1 MTPLLNYKTGDVIVL
16 SSLGIMEDHNV
27 IELECPIIET
37 RKYRDPNGL
46 FKYTAYVC
54 KPTTTDVTY
63 MVMIREV
70 GDAHDIMLYYCDKGM
85 DIREAGPYVLVAD
98 GQDLL
103 PTYTITVTDMN
114 GNPHDIV
121 WEKKSSGTFFGV
133 KYSDDGV
140 SGQKTICEYF
150 TNSECGNNPHTFV
163 DWSGDATSGWIEFWI
178 GNNIS
183 EFEVKIYTPGTAY

>member
-1 MTPLLNYKTGDVIVL
+1 MTSLSNHKTGDMIVL
-16 SSLGIMEDHNV
+16 SSLGIMQDHNTT
-27 IELECPIIET
+27 ELECQIIET
-37 RKYRDPNGL
+37 RKYTEANGL

-54 KPTTTDVTY
+54 KPINVDVTY

-70 GDAHDIMLYYCDKGM
+70 GADHDIMLYYCDKGM
-85 DIREAGPYVLVAD
+85 DIREAAPHVLVAD

-103 PTYTITVTDMN
+103 PSYTITVSDTN

-133 KYSDDGV
+133 RYSDDEV
-140 SGQKTICEYF
+140 NGQKTICEYS
-150 TNSECGNNPHTFV
+150 TSNECGNNPHTFV
-163 DWSGDATSGWIEFWI
+163 DWSGDNTSGWIEFWI

-183 EFEVKIYTPGTAY
+183 EFEVKIYVPDKAY